1 MDPSFRSEEPIE
13 RLAGNVHTLVPM
25 LIALAAWLF
34 ASWKKMRAKRPGEPA
49 VSGDEAGR
57 TQRVQDEVRRK
68 IAERRGELMPID
80 PFGGPPRRA
89 EAVARRLDDPP
100 RVPPPRVQPPRPDF
114 SDEQA
119 QAAVARSERLSA
131 QVRALDQAAANV
143 KSWVVMPEPPAG
155 AVSPWLAE
163 LREPASFR
171 RALILREVLGAP
183 VALR

>member
-1 MDPSFRSEEPIE
+1 MKRTFVV
-13 RLAGNVHTLVPM
+13 G
-25 LIALAAWLF
+25 LIALAAWLI

-49 VSGDEAGR
+49 APGDEAAR

-68 IAERRGELMPID
+68 IAERRGEIMPVD
-80 PFGGPPRRA
+80 PFGGPTRRA
-89 EAVARRLDDPP
+89 ETLARRQEDPP
-100 RVPPPRVQPPRPDF
+100 RMPPARPAF
-114 SDEQA
+114 SEEQA

-143 KSWVVMPEPPAG
+143 KSWVVMPEPAAG

-163 LREPASFR
+163 LRDPASFR
-171 RALILREVLGAP
+171 RAVILREVLGAP